1 MNVPTTTLAR
11 PLQALCLL
19 MMAFSAHA
27 GMAPDELV
35 KTTSEEVLGIVR
47 SDPDIA
53 AGDTSKVIDIVEAKV
68 LGHFDFTRM
77 TRLAVGKNWRSA
89 NDTQREALTNG
100 FRTLLVRTYA
110 VALAQFR
117 DRNVEYRAL
126 DKAPNGPDVMV
137 HTMVATPQGKPINM
151 DYRMGAVGEDWK
163 VYDVLVDGVS
173 LVINYRSQFDA
184 TVAEKGI
191 DGLVAMLEEKN
202 AAARAGATQ

>member
-1 MNVPTTTLAR
+1 MLRVSLFRTA
-11 PLQALCLL
+11 QALCLL
-19 MMAFSAHA
+19 LATATAHA
-27 GMAPDELV
+27 AMAPDELV
-35 KTTSEEVLGIVR
+35 KTTSEEVLTIVR

-68 LGHFDFTRM
+68 LAHFDFARM
-77 TRLAVGKNWRSA
+77 TRLAVGKNWRNAS
-89 NDTQREALTNG
+89 DPQREALTNG

-117 DRNVEYRAL
+117 DRAVDYRPL

-137 HTMVATPQGKPINM
+137 HTTVATPQGKPIKM

-173 LVINYRSQFDA
+173 LVINYRSSFDA

-191 DGLVAMLEEKN
+191 DGLVALLEEKN
-202 AAARAGATQ
+202 AAARNGATQ

>member
-1 MNVPTTTLAR
+1 MLRVSLFRSA
-11 PLQALCLL
+11 QALCLL
-19 MMAFSAHA
+19 LATATAHA
-27 GMAPDELV
+27 AMAPDELI
-35 KTTSEEVLGIVR
+35 KTTSEEVLTIVR

-68 LGHFDFTRM
+68 LAHFDFARM
-77 TRLAVGKNWRSA
+77 TRLAVGKNWRNAS
-89 NDTQREALTNG
+89 DPQREALTNG

-117 DRNVEYRAL
+117 DRAVDYRPL

-137 HTMVATPQGKPINM
+137 HTTVATPQGKPINM

-173 LVINYRSQFDA
+173 LVINYRSSFDA
-184 TVAEKGI
+184 TVSEKGI
-191 DGLVAMLEEKN
+191 DGLVALLEEKN
-202 AAARAGATQ
+202 AAARNGATQ

>member
-1 MNVPTTTLAR
+1 MLRVSLFRTA
-11 PLQALCLL
+11 QALCLL
-19 MMAFSAHA
+19 LASATAHA
-27 GMAPDELV
+27 AMAPDELV
-35 KTTSEEVLGIVR
+35 KTTSEEVLSIVR

-53 AGDTSKVIDIVEAKV
+53 AGNSSKVIDIVEAKV
-68 LGHFDFTRM
+68 LAHFDFARM
-77 TRLAVGKNWRSA
+77 TRLAVGKNWRNAS
-89 NDTQREALTNG
+89 DPQREALTNG

-117 DRNVEYRAL
+117 DRAINYRPL

-137 HTMVATPQGKPINM
+137 HTTVATPQGKPINM

-173 LVINYRSQFDA
+173 LVINYRSSFDA

-191 DGLVAMLEEKN
+191 DGLVALLEEKN
-202 AAARAGATQ
+202 AAARNGATQ